1 MLLSIL
7 VHTRSL
13 RFGIPAFVLVG
24 VSPHFFSGW
33 LVWRLLSC
41 MFPRRVY
48 ERVDEIFYNSYQSLV
63 TFFFETY
70 NGTKLIFYGDDLP
83 VGKKENVI
91 YISNHQAAVDWVI
104 TDMIAIRQ
112 ESLGRIRY
120 VLKSGLR
127 YLPLY
132 GCYFAQHGCL
142 YVRRGGKK
150 NDSSIRRCLCGFV
163 KHETPFWLVIFPEG
177 TRYDISKPNV
187 IKESQDFARS
197 NGLPVMEHI
206 LTPRTR
212 ATELSIMEL
221 ESQLDAVY
229 DFTIAYKD
237 PNKPVLPRKGGLSL
251 TEFLAV
257 NQCEVHIH
265 LERIDIGDLPKG
277 ENDIRN
283 WVFTQFQK
291 KDK

>member
-212 ATELSIMEL
+212 ATEVQIICFCHSFALFFSHVLLKLVICFSLSCR
-221 ESQLDAVY
+221 
-229 DFTIAYKD
+229 TIATIAIFLVGCWFD
-237 PNKPVLPRKGGLSL
+237 CILIFLFVLIHISSIHHGIPLQLSCAFAFM
-251 TEFLAV
+251 TYF
-257 NQCEVHIH
+257 
-265 LERIDIGDLPKG
+265 
-277 ENDIRN
+277 
-283 WVFTQFQK
+283 
-291 KDK
+291 